1 MPQLQLK
8 WHNLAL
14 SLRIKISSGATYI
27 IALASCLLYAIL
39 SQWIKPMADNFLG
52 GLAAIWAIS
61 STYLAQ
67 QHGSNKL
74 DAQVAEANAGANLNA
89 IKAAAAG
96 IPAAETPGP
105 PEEKKT

>member
-74 DAQVAEANAGANLNA
+74 DVEAAKSNAGPALDA

-96 IPAAETPGP
+96 IPAAEPPGP

>member
-1 MPQLQLK
+1 MIQLK
-8 WHNLAL
+8 WHNFAC

-27 IALASCLLYAIL
+27 IALVSCLLYAVL

-96 IPAAETPGP
+96 IVEPPGP
-105 PEEKKT
+105 AEVK

>member
-1 MPQLQLK
+1 MK
-8 WHNLAL
+8 WHNLNL

-27 IALASCLLYAIL
+27 IALFSCLLYAVL
-39 SQWIKPMADNFLG
+39 SQWIKPMANNFLG

-96 IPAAETPGP
+96 IVEPPGP
-105 PEEKKT
+105 AEVK